1 MNTTSPDRPNTAQQF
16 TYEDLRDWI
25 ERADQLGE
33 LKRVDG
39 ASWEKDIGLAAEI
52 VIREDDGPAV
62 LFDKVPGCP
71 DGFRVLIN
79 VFGGTRRNMT
89 LGFPDHL
96 TKQELSDGCFESFVK
111 ERKTIPHEIVEDGPV
126 FENILTGDDVD
137 LMKFPTPMWHPED
150 GGRYIGTGTYTVTRD
165 PEDGW
170 MNCGA
175 YRAMV
180 HDKKSVGCFMVTGKH
195 GFIHRNKYWD
205 KGEPCPVAMV
215 IGGEPIAFFNG
226 GAEAPYGTFELDIVG
241 GIRGKAVD
249 CVEGKVTGLPF
260 PANAE
265 IVFEGYLYPDK
276 IKNEMARYRA
286 VLRSAMLKQNLADAG
301 VPDVTGVWCHE
312 IGASRLFH
320 AVSITQRYPGH
331 SKQAGHIAAQCQ
343 ASNYANRFI
352 VVVDEDIDVT
362 NLEQVI
368 WAMCTRCDPA
378 TTIDIV
384 KGAWTS
390 PADPRLTPE
399 QKASG
404 DITNSR
410 AIIDACKPFHW
421 KDQFPT
427 VNAPGL
433 DVLREA
439 QEKFGYLMD

>member
-1 MNTTSPDRPNTAQQF
+1 
-16 TYEDLRDWI
+16 
-25 ERADQLGE
+25 
-33 LKRVDG
+33 
-39 ASWEKDIGLAAEI
+39 
-52 VIREDDGPAV
+52 
-62 LFDKVPGCP
+62 
-71 DGFRVLIN
+71 
-79 VFGGTRRNMT
+79 MT
-89 LGFPDHL
+89 LGFPDNL
-96 TKQELSDGCFESFVK
+96 TKQELSNGCFESFVK
-111 ERKTIPHEIVEDGPV
+111 ERKTIPHEIVSGGPV
-126 FENILTGDDVD
+126 LDNILTGDDID

-195 GFIHRNKYWD
+195 GFIHRNKYWE
-205 KGEPCPVAMV
+205 KGEPCPVVMV

-276 IKNEMARYRA
+276 IKNEGPFGEWTGYYASGEHPEPVLEIETIYHRDDPIILGVPPMGQGSDEMARYRA

-343 ASNYANRFI
+343 ASNYANRFVI
-352 VVVDEDIDVT
+352 VVDEDIDVT

-378 TTIDIV
+378 TTIDVV

-421 KDQFPT
+421 KDDFPM

-439 QEKFGYLMD
+439 KEKFGYLMD